1 MTMLAASGRVMAR
14 PAPPGRWLRSYW
26 RMVAWDLADLRL
38 HLPVL
43 SCVLILQ
50 GAGLVYG
57 MGLLFAR
64 MPLPAA
70 LFVTTGAP
78 VMNLITAGLIFEPQL
93 VAQHR
98 IQGSYEF
105 LQALPVPRSAT
116 ALAWYTVALVTAL
129 PAVVFTLITGVA
141 RYHLQLAV
149 TPMVIPAVLLT
160 CLTGV
165 LMGLAVAHG
174 VSQPMAANLISV
186 TLIFVMTGFSPVNF
200 PAGQLPGWLARV
212 NQGLPF
218 GSMAT
223 ITRSALVPGFANT
236 APLAYAVVAAWAAG
250 SALIVAWAQ
259 GRRR

>member
-1 MTMLAASGRVMAR
+1 MTMVAAHGRAMAR

-26 RMVAWDLADLRL
+26 RMVAWDFADLRL
-38 HLPVL
+38 YLPVL

-50 GAGLVYG
+50 GAGFVYG
-57 MGLLFAR
+57 MGLLSAG
-64 MPLPAA
+64 MPQSAA
-70 LFVTTGAP
+70 MFVTTGAP

-98 IQGSYEF
+98 VQGSYEF

-116 ALAWYTVALVTAL
+116 ALAWYTVALATAL
-129 PAVVFTLITGVA
+129 PPVVLTLLAGLA
-141 RYHLQLAV
+141 RYHLHLAI
-149 TPMVIPAVLLT
+149 TPMIVPAVLLT
-160 CLTGV
+160 CLAGV

-174 VSQPMAANLISV
+174 VTQPMAANLISV

-200 PAGQLPGWLARV
+200 PAGQLPGWLAGA
-212 NQGLPF
+212 NQWLPF

-223 ITRSALVPGFANT
+223 ITRSALAPGFAGGE
-236 APLAYAVVAAWAAG
+236 PRAYAVVAAWAAA

>member
-1 MTMLAASGRVMAR
+1 
-14 PAPPGRWLRSYW
+14 
-26 RMVAWDLADLRL
+26 MVAWDLADLRL

-43 SCVLILQ
+43 SCVLTLQ
-50 GAGLVYG
+50 GAGMVYG
-57 MGLLFAR
+57 MGLLFGH
-64 MPLPAA
+64 MPQSAA
-70 LFVTTGAP
+70 MFVTTGAP

-116 ALAWYTVALVTAL
+116 ALAWYTVALMTAL
-129 PAVVFTLITGVA
+129 PAVVFTLLTGLA

-186 TLIFVMTGFSPVNF
+186 TSIFVMTGFSPVNF
-200 PAGQLPGWLARV
+200 PAGQLPGWLASV
-212 NQGLPF
+212 NQWLPF

-223 ITRSALVPGFANT
+223 ITRSALAPGFASG
-236 APLAYAVVAAWAAG
+236 APRAYAVVAAWAAG
-250 SALIVAWAQ
+250 SALVVAWAQ
-259 GRRR
+259 GKRR

>member
-1 MTMLAASGRVMAR
+1 MTMLAAPGRAMAH
-14 PAPPGRWLRSYW
+14 PAPPGRWLRSY
-26 RMVAWDLADLRL
+26 RQMVAWDLADLRL

-64 MPLPAA
+64 MPPSAA

-93 VAQHR
+93 VAQQR
-98 IQGSYEF
+98 VQGSYEF

-116 ALAWYTVALVTAL
+116 ALAWYTVALATAL
-129 PAVVFTLITGVA
+129 PPVVLTLLAGLA
-141 RYHLQLAV
+141 RYHLHLAI
-149 TPMVIPAVLLT
+149 TPMIVPAVLLT

-174 VSQPMAANLISV
+174 VAQPMAANLISV

-200 PAGQLPGWLARV
+200 PAGQLPGWLASV
-212 NQGLPF
+212 NQWLPF

-223 ITRSALVPGFANT
+223 ITRSALVPGFADGT
-236 APLAYAVVAAWAAG
+236 PRAYAVVAAWAAA
-250 SALIVAWAQ
+250 SALAVAWAQ